1 MGPIIISAN
10 IITIRIA
17 LKIFSCYTEELKLVV
32 ATLFPVLRA
41 PITHLCAL
49 LHTLLEN
56 YPAAAYPLPVPP
68 LGDGCYHR
76 AAGERS

>member
-1 MGPIIISAN
+1 M
-10 IITIRIA
+10 
-17 LKIFSCYTEELKLVV
+17 V

-41 PITHLCAL
+41 PITHLCGL

-56 YPAAAYPLPVPP
+56 YPAAAYLLPVPP
-68 LGDGCYHR
+68 LGDGRYHR